1 MTLLFTVQ
9 EGPEAVRRIRERGYR
24 GLIIGITGNTEASE
38 VEHFLSQ
45 GANAVLAKPVRLESL
60 KAAVEGH
67 VGGGILA

>member
-1 MTLLFTVQ
+1 MSVGAFW
-9 EGPEAVRRIRERGYR
+9 P
-24 GLIIGITGNTEASE
+24 
-38 VEHFLSQ
+38 SQ